1 MSTEIARETD
11 SLLKDETKSYTY
23 KGSVDTALSYE
34 LPPSKPHSKPRRALS
49 YVGKS
54 ILSVLGIK
62 TKGNNNG
69 EFTSSIGVM
78 LSMMG
83 CVIGTGNIWRF
94 PRIMATHADEGGAL
108 VFIIVWCLFLFL
120 WSIPI
125 CLIEYGIGRYTKKSV
140 VESFHIMIGPSYRWM
155 GAFITIV
162 TLAIGSFYSVLLGY
176 CAYYSVFFLFT
187 ELPSEFEVSNGH
199 FQYLIDSPFPIICHI
214 ICIALACLAL
224 SRGVSTIEPVNRI
237 IVPTLLFIVVFTFY
251 WALTL
256 PYAGMG
262 IIHMFTPSWETFG
275 DAQLWRDALTQN
287 AWDTGAGG
295 ALFLTYATY
304 MKREQGAVK
313 LGSTT
318 PIINNLVS
326 LICGITIFCN
336 VFSFEYLHA
345 SPINEIID
353 KLKNNGPYN
362 TGITFIQMPILYGSI
377 AGGRVLAIL
386 FFFCITLAGL
396 SSLISILELCVHV
409 LEDFGVKRLLA
420 TSIIFVL
427 SLSLGLAS
435 ALSNEVFTN
444 QDAVWSQGLIVSG
457 CMLIFLVIRFGI
469 FKFRRDVVNNVS

>member
-1 MSTEIARETD
+1 
-11 SLLKDETKSYTY
+11 
-23 KGSVDTALSYE
+23 
-34 LPPSKPHSKPRRALS
+34 
-49 YVGKS
+49 
-54 ILSVLGIK
+54 
-62 TKGNNNG
+62 
-69 EFTSSIGVM
+69 
-78 LSMMG
+78 
-83 CVIGTGNIWRF
+83 
-94 PRIMATHADEGGAL
+94 
-108 VFIIVWCLFLFL
+108 
-120 WSIPI
+120 
-125 CLIEYGIGRYTKKSV
+125 
-140 VESFHIMIGPSYRWM
+140 
-155 GAFITIV
+155 
-162 TLAIGSFYSVLLGY
+162 
-176 CAYYSVFFLFT
+176 
-187 ELPSEFEVSNGH
+187 
-199 FQYLIDSPFPIICHI
+199 
-214 ICIALACLAL
+214 
-224 SRGVSTIEPVNRI
+224 
-237 IVPTLLFIVVFTFY
+237 
-251 WALTL
+251 
-256 PYAGMG
+256 
-262 IIHMFTPSWETFG
+262 MFTPSWETFG